1 MNRKKLHLLNHT
13 SDYHEQLINLL
24 KNKKEATLY
33 LQVALEEYG
42 EDGNTE
48 AFMVALRNIA
58 EAQGG
63 INTLAKK
70 TALNRQNLY
79 RILTSK
85 GNPRF
90 STLGNIIRA
99 LGFRLSIA

>member
-1 MNRKKLHLLNHT
+1 MSKKLNVSKYT
-13 SDYHEQLINLL
+13 TDYHAQLINLL
-24 KNKKEATLY
+24 KNKKEAKIY
-33 LQVALEEYG
+33 LQVAIEEYE
-42 EDGNTE
+42 EDDNTE
-48 AFMVALRNIA
+48 VFMLALRNIA

-70 TALNRQNLY
+70 TSLNRQNLY
-79 RILTSK
+79 RALSSR

>member
-1 MNRKKLHLLNHT
+1 MTRKSQLDSST

-24 KNKKEATLY
+24 KSKKEAKLY
-33 LQVALEEYG
+33 LQVALEEYE
-42 EDGNTE
+42 EDGNSE
-48 AFMVALRNIA
+48 AFMLALRNIT

-63 INTLAKK
+63 VNTLAKK
-70 TALNRQNLY
+70 TSLNRQNLY
-79 RILTSK
+79 RTLSSR

-90 STLGNIIRA
+90 STLGNIIHA

>member
-1 MNRKKLHLLNHT
+1 MNDQAHLLERT
-13 SDYHEQLINLL
+13 SDYHDQLITLL
-24 KNKKEATLY
+24 KNKKEATAY
-33 LQVALEEYG
+33 LQVALEEYE
-42 EDGNTE
+42 EDSNTE
-48 AFMVALRNIA
+48 VFMLALRNIT

-70 TALNRQNLY
+70 TKLNRQNLY
-79 RILTSK
+79 RALSSR

-99 LGFRLSIA
+99 LGFRLAIA

>member
-1 MNRKKLHLLNHT
+1 MMSKKAQLTNRT

-24 KNKKEATLY
+24 KNKKKATLY
-33 LQVALEEYG
+33 LQVALEEYE
-42 EDGNTE
+42 EDNNTE
-48 AFMVALRNIA
+48 AFMLALRNIA
-58 EAQGG
+58 ESQGG

-70 TALNRQNLY
+70 TSLNRQNLY
-79 RILTSK
+79 RTLSSR

-90 STLGNIIRA
+90 TTLGNIIRA